1 MSQTPF
7 ISHTKTMKE
16 LHVHLKNVS
25 KKMLVYDLNVRRHL
39 QAYIGEVHDFG
50 KYSPFVQEKL
60 RNRIDRHKLS
70 NHALIS
76 AFAVYGL
83 VLEKGHSKKDAFL
96 SFLCVYFHHMDLK
109 DIKLLQDDK
118 QVLEKIIAT
127 MTTSPEA
134 QREIQKSPLCY
145 ESLLLLQQNFPKYW
159 MSLRM
164 QLMKP
169 QLTKEEFVDFLILF
183 SMLTES
189 DKEDASEYQ
198 FVNKTPM
205 LTSDDV
211 SKFICNKFHKKKN
224 ASDMDILRNTVFHE
238 VSNHYEAVKNRLNRS
253 YNLTLPTGLGKTI
266 LGLFIALK
274 MCEDFNLDKI
284 VYGVPL
290 TGVVDQSYN
299 VYESIIKSSDKYDD
313 TAICKHHHLAE
324 IKGIDEH
331 TSDEELMANLFRVE
345 GWDANFVCTT
355 LVQILGTLFGTK
367 NSMLRKLVNMRNSLI
382 IIDESQGINPKF
394 VSFLNEFLQIMADK
408 LNIYFLVMTAT
419 KTYFLEGVELAGE
432 KYFQLDF
439 LKRTKIKISKRPMNL
454 AEFINHIDVKTN
466 ALVTVNEIP
475 RCKTVYKALKKK
487 FPHIPVFC
495 LNTEVKP
502 YIRNR
507 ILSIVK
513 EKLEYGEPVILV
525 TTQIVEAGMDIDFD
539 YGYREFCPLDSLI
552 QWIGRLNRNGRGIV
566 GVGEVC
572 FIDTGRFYSVYN
584 DVLLDITKRILS
596 RFNEIKEKEY
606 FYIIKEYYDQVKKNI
621 GEMEKVLT
629 EAIEKFKFE
638 DGIYLFKIF
647 DNEGEKISIFINH
660 DDKSQEILDKY
671 LEYTTTHYP
680 NITQRKATWYRI
692 RKEVSNHI
700 VSVKKKFAADVDDK
714 QLLEEHYWSYLNLP
728 SNNYSLEY
736 GFEEE

>member
-1 MSQTPF
+1 MLPTPF

-16 LHVHLKNVS
+16 LDVHLENVT
-25 KKMLVYDLNVRRHL
+25 KKMKAYDLNIKRHL
-39 QAYIGEVHDFG
+39 QPFISAIHDFG
-50 KYSPFVQEKL
+50 KYSPFFQKKL
-60 RNRIDRHKLS
+60 RYQIDQHKLS

-83 VLEKGHSKKDAFL
+83 ILERGYSKKDAL
-96 SFLCVYFHHMDLK
+96 ISFLCVYFHHMDLK
-109 DIKLLQDDK
+109 DIKLLQTDK
-118 QVLEKIIAT
+118 QILEKIINS
-127 MTTSPEA
+127 MKTTPEVL
-134 QREIQKSPLCY
+134 QEIKKSPLCF
-145 ESLLLLQQNFPKYW
+145 EALELLQTNFSRYW
-159 MSLRM
+159 MQIRM

-169 QLTKEEFVDFLILF
+169 QFTTEDYADFLILF
-183 SMLTES
+183 SLLIEC
-189 DKEDASEYQ
+189 DKEDAADYQ
-198 FVNKTPM
+198 FTSTAPM
-205 LTSDDV
+205 LQPEDV
-211 SKFICNKFHKKKN
+211 EGYVFQHFHAQAN
-224 ASDMDILRNTVFHE
+224 ATDMDLLRNQVFQE
-238 VSNHYEAVKNRLNRS
+238 VSTRYEVKKDIANQI

-266 LGLFIALK
+266 LGLLLTVK
-274 MCEDFNLDKI
+274 MCKDFNLGKI
-284 VYGVPL
+284 IYGVPL

-299 VYESIIKSSDKYDD
+299 IYEAIMKYSGKYDD

-324 IKGIDEH
+324 MKGIDEN
-331 TSDEELMANLFRVE
+331 TCDEELMHHLFRIE

-367 NSMLRKLVNMRNSLI
+367 NGMLRKLVNMRNSVI
-382 IIDESQGINPKF
+382 MIDESQGINPKF
-394 VSFLNEFLQIMADK
+394 VSFLNEFLQILAKK
-408 LNIYFLVMTAT
+408 LNIYFLIMTAT
-419 KTYFLEGVELAGE
+419 KTYFLEGEELAGE
-432 KYFQLDF
+432 EYFQLDY
-439 LKRTKIKISKRPMNL
+439 LKRTKIKLNKKPMSL
-454 AEFINHIDVKTN
+454 VEFIHHIDVKTN

-502 YIRNR
+502 YIRNNVLSR
-507 ILSIVK
+507 IK
-513 EKLEYGEPVILV
+513 EMLKNQEPVILV

-621 GEMEKVLT
+621 GKMEKVLT

-671 LEYTTTHYP
+671 LKYTTTHYP
-680 NITQRKATWYRI
+680 NITQRKAAWYRI